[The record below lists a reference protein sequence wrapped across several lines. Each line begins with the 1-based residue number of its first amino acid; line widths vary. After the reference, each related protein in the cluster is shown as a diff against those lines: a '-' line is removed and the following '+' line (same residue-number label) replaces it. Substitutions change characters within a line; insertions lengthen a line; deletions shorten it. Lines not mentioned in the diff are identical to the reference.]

1 MVYPGTR
8 DEVYAS
14 FNFFIY
20 QVPSPVRDTEQV
32 RSAKLLSV
40 CLTSVDNRI
49 NFVLHTYYIS
59 QPLYLLYQLKKQGLP
74 TSALNIIFKALDV
87 SRIEYILPSF
97 FSGFLS
103 RTDLHRLN
111 AARITD
117 QDITVK
123 DLINRSDRRLF
134 YSTRL
139 SHHCVKLTNYTYSL
153 LTVKTSN

>member
-1 MVYPGTR
+1 MAGSSMVYPGTR

-97 FSGFLS
+97 FFWLS
-103 RTDLHRLN
+103 
-111 AARITD
+111 
-117 QDITVK
+117 
-123 DLINRSDRRLF
+123 
-134 YSTRL
+134 L
-139 SHHCVKLTNYTYSL
+139 SH
-153 LTVKTSN
+153 